1 MDRLLYYLGTLL
13 HEMVHAF
20 LMLWGC
26 DRSSCPKN
34 EGHGGTFLDIAYAL
48 AKATRDS
55 GFLNLKISLGL
66 TVSLAV
72 ELQKTGERVPS
83 DSQLARWGIRRD
95 ELMNY
100 L

>member
-1 MDRLLYYLGTLL
+1 
-13 HEMVHAF
+13 
-20 LMLWGC
+20 MLWGC

-34 EGHGGTFLDIAYAL
+34 EGHGETFLDIAYAL
-48 AKATRDS
+48 AKAARDS
-55 GFLNLKISLGL
+55 GFFNLKVSLGL

-83 DSQLARWGIRRD
+83 DSHLARWGIRRD
-95 ELMNY
+95 ELRNY